1 MFEPEDERHF
11 ALLLPNVHSEDCLVA
26 TRTLVQCNAIVLYPL
41 KWMLKLVNKII
52 HLAAYDH
59 RMFEKNFGFC
69 FLSSSRKEGF
79 GPLNNP

>member
-59 RMFEKNFGFC
+59 IMFKKNFVFAFC
-69 FLSSSRKEGF
+69 PRVVRKGL
-79 GPLNNP
+79 GL